1 MKRRMI
7 ASLIATLPLLASA
20 FPDRPIRLVVPLPAG
35 SITDVV
41 ARTLAENMASRLKQ
55 PIVVDNQAGG
65 NAIPGTMAAVRA
77 TPDGYTLLMVGV
89 TNGAS
94 NLATVKSLPY
104 DPRKDFTPVG
114 QIAEAPFMLVSRKS
128 LPVTQLKDLIAYGK
142 AHPDKLSYG
151 NGSGSIQLSAARMVS
166 QAGFTATAVPYKG
179 VPQAMTDLIGDT
191 IDFAIVDLVNG
202 LQAAR
207 TGRVAALGVTSAHR
221 TPLAPDLP
229 TLAEQGLRGY
239 DISVW
244 FGMVAPAHTP
254 AAVIAKVNAALREAL
269 ADPAIKQR
277 FDQAGLTPSPSS
289 PEAFGRLIDSDIAKW
304 TTIARDAGIAP
315 Q

>member
-1 MKRRMI
+1 MKRRII

-41 ARTLAENMASRLKQ
+41 ARTLAESMATRLKQ

-65 NAIPGTMAAVRA
+65 NAIPGTMTAMRA

-94 NLATVKSLPY
+94 NLATMKSLPY
-104 DPRKDFTPVG
+104 DPRKDFAPVG
-114 QIAEAPFMLVSRKS
+114 QIAEAPFMLVARKS

-151 NGSGSIQLSAARMVS
+151 NGSGSIQLSAARLVS
-166 QAGFTATAVPYKG
+166 QAGFTATAVSYKG

-191 IDFAIVDLVNG
+191 IDFAVVDLVNG

-207 TGRVAALGVTSAHR
+207 AGRVAALGVTSAQR

-254 AAVIAKVNAALREAL
+254 AAVIAKINAALREAL
-269 ADPAIKQR
+269 ADPAVKQR
-277 FDQAGLTPSPSS
+277 FDYAGLTPSPSS
-289 PEAFGRLIDSDIAKW
+289 PEAFGRLIDSDVAKW

>member
-1 MKRRMI
+1 
-7 ASLIATLPLLASA
+7 
-20 FPDRPIRLVVPLPAG
+20 
-35 SITDVV
+35 
-41 ARTLAENMASRLKQ
+41 
-55 PIVVDNQAGG
+55 
-65 NAIPGTMAAVRA
+65 
-77 TPDGYTLLMVGV
+77 MVGV

-104 DPRKDFTPVG
+104 DPRKDFAPVG

-128 LPVTQLKDLIAYGK
+128 LPLTQLKDLIAYGK

-191 IDFAIVDLVNG
+191 IDFAVVDLVNG

-207 TGRVAALGVTSAHR
+207 TGVWRRWASPR
-221 TPLAPDLP
+221 PIAPARARP
-229 TLAEQGLRGY
+229 PHPRRARSTGY

-244 FGMVAPAHTP
+244 FGMVAPANTP

-289 PEAFGRLIDSDIAKW
+289 PEAFSRLIDSDIAKW